1 MIKYSNHKSKVDQ
14 NLIKEN
20 EKVVNKLTSNKSEE
34 IDNKLKFIDLFAG
47 TGAFTLALEK
57 NSKFKCVFSN
67 DMMLYKKIYELNNPN
82 HNFLLQI

>member
-34 IDNKLKFIDLFAG
+34 IDNKLKFIDLFA
-47 TGAFTLALEK
+47 EQ
-57 NSKFKCVFSN
+57 
-67 DMMLYKKIYELNNPN
+67 E
-82 HNFLLQI
+82 HLL